1 MQPESHRVVGGAN
14 GHRESDW
21 QAEAVLRF
29 CACLLVY
36 SCLCVCLSAL
46 RQHSRDCPWLFACEL
61 VCVPDC
67 LLCPF
72 PCCVHHTPC
81 TYSIGTCSIGIADA
95 PPAPFYSLHLI
106 SLIAHRRLL
115 SETKAPSAASITVIL
130 RRAMAVTAP
139 KR

>member
-1 MQPESHRVVGGAN
+1 M
-14 GHRESDW
+14 
-21 QAEAVLRF
+21 AV
-29 CACLLVY
+29 CVSACLRAGL
-36 SCLCVCLSAL
+36 SGCLAVCSVPFHVVCTTHHA
-46 RQHSRDCPWLFACEL
+46 PW
-61 VCVPDC
+61 
-67 LLCPF
+67 
-72 PCCVHHTPC
+72 
-81 TYSIGTCSIGIADA
+81 TYSIGTYSIGIADA